1 MITKRRVKEFWKKKK
16 KKNKIKLGK
25 TEEINI
31 LIEKYESMESK
42 LIDNG
47 GGTIEIM
54 I

>member
-1 MITKRRVKEFWKKKK
+1 LEKKKK
-16 KKNKIKLGK
+16 KKKKKIKLGK